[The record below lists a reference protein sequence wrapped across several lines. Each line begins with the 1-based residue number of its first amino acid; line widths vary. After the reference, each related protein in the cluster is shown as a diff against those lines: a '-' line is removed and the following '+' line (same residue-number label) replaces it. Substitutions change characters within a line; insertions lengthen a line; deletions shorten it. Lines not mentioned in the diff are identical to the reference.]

1 MKTLVKSRICRYWE
15 TCKLPLNEETI
26 KDINELIA
34 ARTNGTTPII
44 TEEDIVQCYSGDEV
58 AEHLKAKYEYG
69 YHRIQV
75 SLCDIVSDIL
85 DELINEQENEF
96 SLMDV
101 DYETNSVE
109 DSVED

>member
-1 MKTLVKSRICRYWE
+1 MKTLVRSRICRYWATWE
-15 TCKLPLNEETI
+15 LPLDEDTVQEVNA
-26 KDINELIA
+26 LIA
-34 ARTNGTTPII
+34 RCTNGTAPVL

-85 DELINEQENEF
+85 DELIDEQEIEL
-96 SLMDV
+96 SLIDV
-101 DYETNSVE
+101 DYQENLVE